1 MPQVKSGVWD
11 SNGVFIYTTLN
22 HIKYVLPTP
31 TGYVTMRLQGA
42 IASVASSFLRDR
54 RRCITDWLGWVS
66 VAWRVG
72 CCSDTGIVRTLDVPV
87 YATECNDTTLHCLD
101 RDGKTLTIMID
112 NSGTPQ

>member
-1 MPQVKSGVWD
+1 MGLKRRVHLHDAEPHQVCSADADGVRYHVAAG
-11 SNGVFIYTTLN
+11 NN
-22 HIKYVLPTP
+22 RVLREF
-31 TGYVTMRLQGA
+31 V
-42 IASVASSFLRDR
+42 LRDR
-54 RRCITDWLGWVS
+54 CRCITDWLGWVS